1 MVNRSSDPS
10 KDDFDGIPAWIIAVD
25 KDGQLRRVTDEFC
38 HAIGLPRDKILSHPA
53 EEFIQLPGNVSE
65 TSPSL
70 HKLLSENQTDSCAAS
85 LRRANGA
92 LSVQIKITR
101 RRDKSGEFAG
111 AILALSEQSDPLRQS
126 TEETHP
132 PFALNNDR
140 SNLRRIFQTAPIPM
154 ALLDTQLRYLAHSQ
168 LWLSE
173 GKMTGQNIIGRR
185 HDEVFPNLPARFL
198 EELYLVL
205 QGASFHEEE
214 ALFVHADGNRSWFNW
229 AAEPWYNEQGKVG
242 GVTIVSAPIDA
253 LVESRQTAIEA
264 NQAKSTFLANMSHE
278 MRTPMNGIIGM
289 TALLMDSALNEEQR
303 DFAEGIRTSAEF
315 LLALINDILDFS
327 KIEAGHLELTEVDFD
342 IRRVME
348 DVADL
353 LGPRAYAKGLD
364 FSCIIP
370 VKLSTRVKGDALRLR
385 QILLNLVENAI
396 KFTETGEVIVRLS
409 AVEPASETGGYH
421 FSVSDTGIGISPD
434 DLHRLFNAFSQIDSS
449 PTRTTTG
456 SGLGLAISR
465 QLVEAMQG
473 TISLE
478 SNPGQGSVFSFT
490 VPLSLQEISNISA
503 ITVGK
508 RNAVTDTR
516 VLIAERH
523 APTAEQ
529 MCGLLEPW
537 GVACDTARDD
547 VTTIQLLQQARIAGS
562 MYEVVFVDKRI
573 LPPGHTTLTNWREI
587 AGGQRKPSFV
597 LITDTQNK
605 LPATELAL
613 QGFSSSIT
621 RPVKQAQLLDCL
633 VSLVAPPSPTSRQ
646 SRAQHDISS
655 VWQQFD
661 ANVLLAED
669 NFVNRKLAKNM
680 IERLGCRC
688 EAVSNGLQAVEAFR
702 KNAFHIV
709 LMDCHMPE
717 MDGFEATAM
726 IRNLETTSG
735 KKNVPIIALTANA
748 MKGDREH
755 CLTSGMDDYLSKP
768 VRKEHLTS
776 ILGKWLP
783 TDCTGSGENE
793 SPQETDDSASSAP
806 ADCVL
811 NLSRIEEISD
821 GTPEFGREILA
832 GVIAMLPQKLTLLH
846 AAIDRNDAR
855 AAASLAHNLAGAAS
869 NIGALNFE
877 RACRKVLH
885 HARRDELE
893 TLAPL
898 MKQVSVEAESLKKTG
913 EEFLLRPPR

>member
-1 MVNRSSDPS
+1 MDPQ
-10 KDDFDGIPAWIIAVD
+10 KDAFEEIPAWIIAVD
-25 KDGQLRRVTDEFC
+25 KNGRLCRVTDEFC
-38 HAIGLPRDKILSHPA
+38 HALGLPREKILSRPA
-53 EEFIQLPGNVSE
+53 EEFIQIPGSVLE
-65 TSPSL
+65 TSPAF
-70 HKLLSENQTDSCAAS
+70 HKLLFENQIDSWAAS
-85 LRRANGA
+85 LRRSDGT
-92 LSVQIKITR
+92 SPVQIKITR
-101 RRDKSGEFAG
+101 RCDKSGEFTG
-111 AILALSEQSDPLRQS
+111 AILALTEHSDPHHQT
-126 TEETHP
+126 TEEVHP
-132 PFALNNDR
+132 PFPPNNDR
-140 SNLRRIFQTAPIPM
+140 SNLRRVFETAPIPM

-168 LWLSE
+168 LWLIE

-185 HDEVFPNLPARFL
+185 HDEVFSNLPARFL
-198 EELYLVL
+198 EELNRVL
-205 QGASFHEEE
+205 QGESFHEEE
-214 ALFVHADGNRSWFNW
+214 ALFVHPDGSRTWFHW
-229 AAEPWYNEQGKVG
+229 AAEPWYNEEGKVG
-242 GVTIVSAPIDA
+242 GVTIVSAPINA

-396 KFTETGEVIVRLS
+396 KFTETGEVVVRLS
-409 AVEPASETGGYH
+409 AVQPSSETGDYH
-421 FSVSDTGIGISPD
+421 FSVSDTGIGISPE

-473 TISLE
+473 TINLE
-478 SNPGQGSVFSFT
+478 SKKGQGSVFSFAI
-490 VPLSLQEISNISA
+490 PLSLQKISHISA
-503 ITVGK
+503 ITAGK

-537 GVACDTARDD
+537 GVACDKAHDD

-573 LPPGHTTLTNWREI
+573 LPSGHTTLTNWREI

-597 LITDTQNK
+597 LVTDAQNK

-633 VSLVAPPSPTSRQ
+633 VALVAPTSPTSRQ
-646 SRAQHDISS
+646 ARAERDISGT
-655 VWQQFD
+655 WQQFD

-688 EAVSNGLQAVEAFR
+688 EAVSNGQQAVEAFR

-717 MDGFEATAM
+717 IDGFEATAM
-726 IRNLETTSG
+726 IRNLEATGG
-735 KKNVPIIALTANA
+735 KQNVPIIALTANA

-783 TDCTGSGENE
+783 IDCASSDEDE
-793 SPQETDDSASSAP
+793 SPQETDDSTSSAP

-811 NLSRIEEISD
+811 DLSRIEEIAD

-832 GVIAMLPQKLTLLH
+832 GVIAMIPQKLTLLQ
-846 AAIDRNDAR
+846 AAIDRNDAG

-869 NIGALNFE
+869 NIGAVNFE
-877 RACRKVLH
+877 RACRKILH

-898 MKQVSVEAESLKKTG
+898 MKQVSAEAESLRITG
-913 EEFLLRPPR
+913 EEFLLRPPG